1 MGTINY
7 KTSDYITLSIKP
19 YDFDDI
25 KKDLTDFFIYDTNA
39 GNDQTADIVTDDYV
53 YEHITDMY
61 DCDKENAQGYIDK
74 YNLYYFHVAIEP
86 GYYEGLSINIDN
98 NFPVFFDDY
107 IEKKEAQKEIT
118 QLKKLL
124 IDLADVGFVQTFPGW
139 CTGYNDYK
147 QTLKGI
153 REAMKEVRQE
163 VATTPTYRDYNAN
176 RHYKHM

>member
-7 KTSDYITLSIKP
+7 KTSDYITLSIMP
-19 YDFDDI
+19 YDYDDI
-25 KKDLTDFFIYDTNA
+25 KKGMIDSIKAGDYDGLTV
-39 GNDQTADIVTDDYV
+39 DQVTDDV
-53 YEHITDMY
+53 VNNEIINCY
-61 DCDKENAQGYIDK
+61 DADSMNAQSIIDK
-74 YNLYYFHVAIEP
+74 HHLWYFRVAIEP
-86 GYYEGLSINIDN
+86 GYYEGLSIDIDN

-107 IEKKEAQKEIT
+107 IEKKEAQKEVT

-124 IDLADVGFVQTFPGW
+124 IDLAGVGFVQTFPGW

-147 QTLKGI
+147 NTLNGI
-153 REAMKEVRQE
+153 KKAIKDIRQE

>member
-19 YDFDDI
+19 YETDDI
-25 KKDLTDFFIYDTNA
+25 RQGLIDAINA
-39 GNDQTADIVTDDYV
+39 GEYDGITADM
-53 YEHITDMY
+53 ITDNMVY
-61 DCDKENAQGYIDK
+61 DEIREYYNCDEINAQSYIDK

-86 GYYEGLSINIDN
+86 GYYEGLSIDIQN
-98 NFPVFFDDY
+98 NFPVFFDNY
-107 IEKKEAQKEIT
+107 VEKKEAQKEIT

-124 IDLADVGFVQTFPGW
+124 TDLAGCGYVETSPGW

-153 REAMKEVRQE
+153 REAIKDIRQE
-163 VATTPTYRDYNAN
+163 VATTPTYRDYEAN